1 MLRGEREGEKECN
14 IRRCKKSYNPETE
27 KESIRE
33 KEGELE
39 KSETS
44 LVDMI
49 TLCAAAHPCVELVHS
64 DNRVLWDTLF
74 MLFIW
79 LHIEKEAESCLN
91 SIKKC
96 NVVCILY
103 LWVERQR
110 GNLYCSKATSSSGFC
125 AIIFFFYIV
134 QFFFFQP

>member
-1 MLRGEREGEKECN
+1 M
-14 IRRCKKSYNPETE
+14 
-27 KESIRE
+27 
-33 KEGELE
+33 E
-39 KSETS
+39 KSETR
-44 LVDMI
+44 LVNMI

-64 DNRVLWDTLF
+64 DNRVHWDTLF

-103 LWVERQR
+103 LWVAMQR
-110 GNLYCSKATSSSGFC
+110 GNLYCYKDASLSG
-125 AIIFFFYIV
+125 YSVSLLEKIV
-134 QFFFFQP
+134 DIS